1 MTKITNPKRTEKQ
14 LPFDLQILQALRQII
29 RSIDIHS
36 RKLKSTYNT
45 TTPQLICL
53 GIINEH
59 ESSTVTRI
67 AGQAY
72 LSTSTVVGILD
83 RLEKENLILRERDV
97 NDRRL
102 WNVTLTKKG
111 KALLKQVPSPLHDGL
126 LNALQNL
133 PKYEQA
139 NITASLLRIVNL
151 MGAESV
157 EAAPI
162 LETAQ
167 LPSQKTK

>member
-1 MTKITNPKRTEKQ
+1 MSKPINSENIEKQ

-36 RKLKSTYNT
+36 RKLKMTYNT

-53 GIINEH
+53 GIIKEH
-59 ESSTVTRI
+59 GSSTVTRI
-67 AGQAY
+67 ANQAY

-83 RLEKENLILRERDV
+83 RLEKESLILRERDV

-102 WNVTLTKKG
+102 WNVTLTEKG
-111 KALLKQVPSPLHDGL
+111 EAFLKQVPSPLHDGL

-133 PKYEQA
+133 PEYEQA

-162 LETAQ
+162 LEAAQ
-167 LPSQKTK
+167 ISPKTNQ

>member
-1 MTKITNPKRTEKQ
+1 MTKTTDSKPEDRQ

-29 RSIDIHS
+29 RAIDIHS

-53 GIINEH
+53 GIIKDH
-59 ESSTVTRI
+59 GSSTVTRI

-83 RLEKENLILRERDV
+83 RLEKESLILRERDKK
-97 NDRRL
+97 DRRL
-102 WNVTLTKKG
+102 WNVILTEKG
-111 KALLKQVPSPLHDGL
+111 KALLKQIPSPLHDGL

-133 PKYEQA
+133 PEREQA
-139 NITASLLRIVNL
+139 NIAVSLLKIVNL

-167 LPSQKTK
+167 ILPVK